1 MKIDFFDLCSAE
13 MFAENI
19 DECAV
24 ARSAVIEL
32 PGAAVNH
39 GLPDTITISQG
50 AVRHNLSVLKI
61 KF

>member
-1 MKIDFFDLCSAE
+1 

-19 DECAV
+19 ECAV
-24 ARSAVIEL
+24 VRSAVIVL
-32 PGAAVNH
+32 PGAAVTL
-39 GLPDTITISQG
+39 GLFDKSALNNTITISQG